1 VRIYIST
8 PEANDIAGG
17 TLPHTVIEKV
27 AAKLKPPAPLPGQ
40 IDLIE
45 ALAEVEA
52 ERIATWPPRPPT

>member
-52 ERIATWPPRPPT
+52 ERIAT